1 MRLARLTVVAAIVA
15 GCATPALTGRPLTW
29 EQVQRVG
36 EVRIEDPTWKGGL
49 LRVPIRVI
57 RHDDSVPI
65 VLQFKGEV
73 SENLI
78 HITASRDPSDNP
90 PVDVYEALVE
100 VPKPRLQEYFV
111 VYTNPR
117 GGFERLRAVQI
128 PETVREK
135 LGR

>member
-1 MRLARLTVVAAIVA
+1 
-15 GCATPALTGRPLTW
+15 ALTGRPLTW

-65 VLQFKGEV
+65 ALLFRGEG
-73 SENLI
+73 SDNLI
-78 HITASRDPSDNP
+78 YITASRDLSENP
-90 PVDVYEALVE
+90 PADVYEALVE
-100 VPKPRLQEYFV
+100 IPKPRMPEYFV

-117 GGFERLRAVQI
+117 GGFDRLRA
-128 PETVREK
+128 
-135 LGR
+135 